1 MGRREKKGF
10 FFFFFFFFERE
21 REREKEVER
30 KLETEVIINDILG
43 KEGRGEKTGRE
54 GKEVPATNIS
64 SYFQIET
71 GSWVLKFGPPPPP
84 TTNHHHHFLC
94 KPKKKRRKRKKE
106 EEGESIACM
115 QRERAG

>member
-1 MGRREKKGF
+1 MKRKVC
-10 FFFFFFFFERE
+10 FFFFFFFERE

-30 KLETEVIINDILG
+30 KLETVVIINDILG

-71 GSWVLKFGPPPPP
+71 GSWVLKFGPPPTTHHPPPP
-84 TTNHHHHFLC
+84 TTTISSAN
-94 KPKKKRRKRKKE
+94 PKRRGGRGKRRKKE
-106 EEGESIACM
+106 RVLHACKEKE
-115 QRERAG
+115 QGR

>member
-1 MGRREKKGF
+1 MKRKVF
-10 FFFFFFFFERE
+10 FSFLRE
-21 REREKEVER
+21 REREKEVVR

-64 SYFQIET
+64 SYFQIEM

-84 TTNHHHHFLC
+84 PFPLQTQKEGEEEEKGGGRRREYCMHV
-94 KPKKKRRKRKKE
+94 KRKSRVDRERKRE
-106 EEGESIACM
+106 E
-115 QRERAG
+115 R